1 MDALAPDVNR
11 DGKSDLVVSTPD
23 TNNFRVLLG
32 DGAGGFTNAAP
43 VPAGAGTSQF
53 ELLELADANTGGSP
67 TGGERDALVAEL
79 TSGAKT
85 RAGALKAVVENAE
98 FSRREF
104 NRAFELAQYFGYLRR
119 GPSES
124 PDTDFSGFNFWLGKL
139 NEFDGNYIQAE
150 MIKAF
155 ITSTEY
161 RRRFG
166 PQ

>member
-1 MDALAPDVNR
+1 MNR

-43 VPAGAGTSQF
+43 VPAGASTSQF

-79 TSGAKT
+79 PSGAKT

-104 NRAFELAQYFGYLRR
+104 NRAFELAQYFGNKRNARQGSREEVVRLRLA
-119 GPSES
+119 PAILAV
-124 PDTDFSGFNFWLGKL
+124 PLH
-139 NEFDGNYIQAE
+139 
-150 MIKAF
+150 
-155 ITSTEY
+155 
-161 RRRFG
+161 RRK
-166 PQ
+166 